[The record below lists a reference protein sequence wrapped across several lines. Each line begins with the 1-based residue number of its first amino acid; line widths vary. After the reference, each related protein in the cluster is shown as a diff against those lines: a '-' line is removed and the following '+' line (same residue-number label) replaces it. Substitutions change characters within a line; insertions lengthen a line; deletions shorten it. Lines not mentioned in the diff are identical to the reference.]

1 LFRLRPS
8 VLAIAG
14 ALARAG
20 ESCQTCFSPV
30 REERFDETLRF
41 RCRHRPRRIVD
52 GWRVREEGPGA
63 AATRSNGSAGG
74 DQAGA
79 AAAPTTAAAGAEAAS
94 ADRRRAVRQEV
105 VGAAQRGEAA

>member
-1 LFRLRPS
+1 
-8 VLAIAG
+8 
-14 ALARAG
+14 
-20 ESCQTCFSPV
+20 
-30 REERFDETLRF
+30 DETLRF

-94 ADRRRAVRQEV
+94 ADRRRALRQEDA
-105 VGAAQRGEAA
+105 GAAQCGEAAGRRVLCVRLDGPERRGAGQPAEEPAVAQP